1 LREKWCD
8 YLGALLS
15 SRPVRAAA
23 KQLQVHRN
31 TAFLRCHRFLDRV
44 KENRPVRL
52 NDIAEADEM
61 FLLESQK
68 GARKLDRAPRRRAA
82 GRRSTL
88 RELDC
93 ILVTRDRSGQ
103 TVDAVTGRGAV
114 SREQL
119 ERHLLPYLDRQVLLM
134 TDSNAAYRAF
144 ARADG
149 IAHQAV
155 NLRAGEPRKANVAGA
170 IHVQNVNGYY
180 RRLRSTRIQLTTRR
194 LGRVAGDS
202 QSGLLRDWL
211 VGSRW
216 TISESNYRSTRLSLS
231 ISLCF

>member
-1 LREKWCD
+1 M
-8 YLGALLS
+8 
-15 SRPVRAAA
+15 RAAA